1 MCPFLHPTDV
11 RTGVSERTDA
21 TRLRIYKAMS
31 ADNFALPPIIRL
43 EIGEII
49 REEYDEI
56 EYKQSIH
63 EQNVLENKGKAGGR
77 GQRTARTRSPR
88 SNPRTPTPDNT
99 IDNRGKGQN
108 KGKGQHEGKG
118 PTPAETMAAAAAAA
132 EVPEEADNRQ
142 RDHTSGQDD
151 ASDAEIAA
159 PLPADNIEV
168 ETEALM
174 IIDSAPE
181 EPNPNDGLP
190 DFGSPAAEVKEEAD
204 EVMEEADAAMDA
216 ADSEFIEIT
225 GADIPARPIVNA

>member
-1 MCPFLHPTDV
+1 MCPFLHPDDV
-11 RTGVSERTDA
+11 RTDVNERTEA

-43 EIGEII
+43 EIGEITQ
-49 REEYDEI
+49 EEYEEI
-56 EYKQSIH
+56 EHKQFIH

-118 PTPAETMAAAAAAA
+118 PTPAETMAAAAAPA
-132 EVPEEADNRQ
+132 EVLEEADNRQ

-159 PLPADNIEV
+159 PIPADSIEV
-168 ETEALM
+168 ETETPM
-174 IIDSAPE
+174 ITTVCPTSAP
-181 EPNPNDGLP
+181 LLLRLRR
-190 DFGSPAAEVKEEAD
+190 KL
-204 EVMEEADAAMDA
+204 MKLWRKLMQLWMQ
-216 ADSEFIEIT
+216 
-225 GADIPARPIVNA
+225 PIVNLLKSRVQTFPRFRLLTHKRKLVTPL